1 MKIYKIISLLILV
14 FIGLGFLYFTHTADA
29 ALVTCDT
36 SENPKACT
44 VCDLVALAKRIID
57 FVLFE
62 LAPAIAVLLYLW
74 AGFTI
79 LLGSTPLKIGEGK
92 TIFWNTTVGL
102 VIMFSAWMITNT
114 ILKSLAAD
122 SDVAD
127 AWYKIECRESGRAQI
142 QPPAPAGIPVA
153 PAVGA
158 TLCSNPAMLAQQYG
172 ARYPRGNSAQL
183 SQLKDCVNTKI
194 GSLIDQSQEY
204 TFEITNDLCNYNRG
218 NNVCGA
224 CTHAVDSCH
233 YGGNSGANGAEAIDF
248 NAKFAVVTERQ
259 LYAALQ
265 KIQVACNFGSILF
278 ENDHTHVSTKNCI
291 GN

>member
-36 SENPKACT
+36 SKNPKACT

-57 FVLFE
+57 FILFE

-127 AWYKIECRESGRAQI
+127 AWYKIECREPGGAQI

-153 PAVGA
+153 PAAGA
-158 TLCSNPAMLAQQYG
+158 TLCSNPAMLAQQYN
-172 ARYPRGNSAQL
+172 ARYPHGESTDLVQL
-183 SQLKDCVNTKI
+183 IQCVNSKI
-194 GSLIDQSQEY
+194 GQFTDQSQEFSY
-204 TFEITNDLCNYNRG
+204 EISNDLCNFNRG
-218 NNVCGA
+218 ASLCGT
-224 CTHAVDSCH
+224 CQHKINSCH
-233 YGGNSGANGAEAIDF
+233 YGGANGTNGAEAVAF
-248 NAKFAVVTERQ
+248 NSKAGVSEAQ
-259 LYAALQ
+259 LYAELK
-265 KIQVACNFGSILF
+265 KIEVECNFGSILF